1 MTEAATRAQLLPT
14 TVVGSYPQPEW
25 LIDRESLAKRVPSR
39 VRARELWQIPAE
51 LLEQAQDDATIV
63 AIHEME
69 LAGVDIISD
78 GEIRRESYSNRFA
91 TALGGVD
98 RERLGAGLN
107 RRGGPDVVPLVNG
120 PIRRIE
126 PIEVRD
132 LAFLRA
138 NTRKRIKITLP
149 GPFTMTHQA
158 QNAYYDGEEALAMDY
173 AAAVNAEIKDLFAA
187 GADVVQIDEPY
198 MQAWPDKARRYA
210 VKALNRAL
218 EGVTG
223 ATAVHLCFGYGHYL
237 KKKTGGY
244 LFLRELEDCAANQ
257 ISIEAAQP
265 KLDLSVLRDLT
276 SKTIMLGVLDLGD
289 MNIETA
295 ETVAGRIRAA
305 LEFVPPDRLVIA
317 PDCGMKYLPRGVA
330 FGKLRAMTEGARLVR
345 DSL

>member
-1 MTEAATRAQLLPT
+1 
-14 TVVGSYPQPEW
+14 
-25 LIDRESLAKRVPSR
+25 
-39 VRARELWQIPAE
+39 LWRIPAE
-51 LLEQAQDDATIV
+51 WLEQAQDDATIV
-63 AIHEME
+63 AIHDME

-158 QNAYYDGEEALAMDY
+158 QNAFYDGEEALAMDF

-198 MQAWPDKARRYA
+198 MQAWPDKARQYA
-210 VKALNRAL
+210 IKALNRAL

-223 ATAVHLCFGYGHYL
+223 TTAVHLCFGYGHYV
-237 KKKTGGY
+237 KRKGGGY
-244 LFLRELEDCAANQ
+244 LFLRELQDCAANQ

-265 KLDLSVLRDLT
+265 KLDLSVLRDLP

-289 MNIETA
+289 MNIETP
-295 ETVAGRIRAA
+295 ETVASRIRAA
-305 LEFVPPDRLVIA
+305 LEFVPPDRLAVA
-317 PDCGMKYLPRGVA
+317 PDCGMKYLPREVA
-330 FGKLRAMTEGARLVR
+330 FGKLRAMADGARLVR